1 MYYDQKTFNEKRNS
15 NFNAGSFYNN
25 MALKMLKYGDDGV
38 YKYE

>member
-1 MYYDQKTFNEKRNS
+1 MYYDQDVLNEKRNP

-25 MALKMLKYGDDGV
+25 MALKMLKYGDDVV